1 MSRKSACLG
10 VTMVSLLIFSAA
22 SGFAQDTGQ
31 SSAQSTNGS
40 QINVNWLYGSYVPK
54 NVPLQPLDGHMRFK
68 LYIRQTYTTWGIYVK
83 TIFFSVHDQVH
94 DTYPEWGDGFDGFV
108 KRVGTRQTEFTIQNS
123 TIALGDGL
131 VGWEPRYDRCRCTGF
146 WRRTRHAIVRDFVT
160 YDRTETSLRP
170 QLMPYIGAFA
180 GRSTTAAAWAPGHV
194 EWQVEGYQAV
204 ITQIPIGMGSN
215 WIGEFAPEIFGV
227 FHKKKPK

>member
-1 MSRKSACLG
+1 MSGRPYAEALWCRCY
-10 VTMVSLLIFSAA
+10 IQCCP
-22 SGFAQDTGQ
+22 GFAQDTGQ

-94 DTYPEWGDGFDGFV
+94 HTYPEWGDGFDGFV

-131 VGWEPRYDRCRCTGF
+131 VGLVEAASSTFAAAALDSGGALAMRSL
-146 WRRTRHAIVRDFVT
+146 
-160 YDRTETSLRP
+160 ETSLH
-170 QLMPYIGAFA
+170 I
-180 GRSTTAAAWAPGHV
+180 
-194 EWQVEGYQAV
+194 
-204 ITQIPIGMGSN
+204 
-215 WIGEFAPEIFGV
+215 
-227 FHKKKPK
+227 